1 MQTNAAAALPENSGV
16 VRGNINSVVLLEAVD
31 AYTTRVRYVCEIE
44 PKGWLPTV
52 VSEEGREGGR
62 EGGLEEQWRRA
73 WKHK

>member
-1 MQTNAAAALPENSGV
+1 VQTNAAAALPENSGV